1 MKELTEGPKTAEELH
16 MADQNQSTFEKD
28 AADLFDKLEGMAKA
42 LKDTEYSAAVVDKG
56 IAEAKILL
64 KEGKAPEAEQKYLE
78 TKILVE
84 RADASIRA
92 EPLAWKLFWL
102 ELAYLL
108 LLLLIGY
115 VTHQWPTFRMW
126 AKFMTLHAGTA
137 WFGALGGV
145 TIGLFGLY
153 THIQARDFDSKFKL
167 WYISKPIMGAIFGWL
182 MFIVFLCR
190 TAYRSRKTGSDTNK
204 SPITLRHSFPGGVQR
219 KVHDKDRRPDYASLN
234 HLGGETDRDSRGFI
248 VG

>member
-1 MKELTEGPKTAEELH
+1 MKELSEGPKTAEELH

-182 MFIVFLCR
+182 MFIVFYVGLL
-190 TAYRSRKTGSDTNK
+190 T
-204 SPITLRHSFPGGVQR
+204 VQG
-219 KVHDKDRRPDYASLN
+219 RPDQTQTNPLLLYVIAFLAGFSERFTIKIVDRIMQVLTTWEEKPTGTPGAS
-234 HLGGETDRDSRGFI
+234 S
-248 VG
+248 